1 MNNENYFETKDG
13 HKLFYNLVVALSSI
27 NDIECYVK
35 VGKDLSDY
43 YILDEEEKEDFYK
56 KYNEW
61 LNLPK
66 ESTIFILRNGCTPL
80 IFLVSQ
86 SYFVIDGE
94 NKTIEIRSPTL
105 CLNIKQKIYK
115 NNEDRDLEFEKIQEF
130 ILSGRKK
137 LVLDWR

>member
-13 HKLFYNLVVALSSI
+13 NKIF
-27 NDIECYVK
+27 
-35 VGKDLSDY
+35 
-43 YILDEEEKEDFYK
+43 YILCKSIVEDEVYCSHLSYPFAVGSEIKEFHK
-56 KYNEW
+56 AYNEW
-61 LNLPK
+61 LSLPK
-66 ESTIFILRNGCTPL
+66 EPTIFILRNGCTPL